1 MIHAICGCIIDIIHR
16 KILIT
21 TKQKGALAKRKSVLR
36 TLSNSRRKTSG
47 KMKPLIHCSG
57 HGWTPLSSGFKSHL
71 THFIWPSPSKEKY
84 PLLKKLLKK
93 FLIFYISGNRNLNK
107 LLIFLE
113 MELSNSNIKKFLI
126 FWEMEPF
133 SPPRENFLYFRER
146 KPRKNFLYFLKI
158 RCSSIS
164 GNRKPEKT
172 FYISG
177 NGTFFLSLYFSYIS
191 DSIFPSSRNE
201 QKAGPKKILIYQEI
215 ELSYPQKT

>member
-1 MIHAICGCIIDIIHR
+1 
-16 KILIT
+16 
-21 TKQKGALAKRKSVLR
+21 
-36 TLSNSRRKTSG
+36 
-47 KMKPLIHCSG
+47 MKPLIHCSG

-93 FLIFYISGNRNLNK
+93 FLIFYISGNRNPNK

-146 KPRKNFLYFLKI
+146 KPCKNFLYFLKI

-164 GNRKPEKT
+164 GNGKPEKLFIFQET
-172 FYISG
+172 ELSYVSG
-177 NGTFFLSLYFSYIS
+177 KEYPEPWQNGRFLYFQKCSFLSLYFSYIS
-191 DSIFPSSRNE
+191 GSIFPSSKNE